1 MGGVIRGACFAFTV
15 SGEASGL
22 RGRPEQEN
30 KHVFLRKNFRMSTRH
45 LVAKEDNQLI
55 IANIVA
61 KLDELYKTNR
71 TLIDQDSQA
80 AWQAIE
86 ENWQYMR
93 ELEARL
99 ADRKNPKIYKEI
111 PAE

>member
-1 MGGVIRGACFAFTV
+1 MK
-15 SGEASGL
+15 EK
-22 RGRPEQEN
+22 EN
-30 KHVFLRKNFRMSTRH
+30 KMNTRY
-45 LVAKEDNQLI
+45 LVRKEDNERI
-55 IANIVA
+55 CANIVA

-80 AWQAIE
+80 AWEAIQ
-86 ENWQYMR
+86 ENWKYMR

-99 ADRKNPKIYKEI
+99 IDRKNPKIYKEI

>member
-1 MGGVIRGACFAFTV
+1 M
-15 SGEASGL
+15 
-22 RGRPEQEN
+22 N
-30 KHVFLRKNFRMSTRH
+30 TRY
-45 LVAKEDNQLI
+45 LVAKEDNQRI

-80 AWQAIE
+80 AWETIQ
-86 ENWQYMR
+86 ENWKYMR

-99 ADRKNPKIYKEI
+99 IDRKNPKIYKEI

>member
-1 MGGVIRGACFAFTV
+1 MK
-15 SGEASGL
+15 EK
-22 RGRPEQEN
+22 EN
-30 KHVFLRKNFRMSTRH
+30 KMNNRY
-45 LVAKEDNQLI
+45 LVAKEDNKRI
-55 IANIVA
+55 CANIVA

-111 PAE
+111 PAEWPNVSHP

>member
-1 MGGVIRGACFAFTV
+1 MNNRY
-15 SGEASGL
+15 
-22 RGRPEQEN
+22 
-30 KHVFLRKNFRMSTRH
+30 
-45 LVAKEDNQLI
+45 LVAKEDNQRI

-71 TLIDQDSQA
+71 TLIDQDSQT

-99 ADRKNPKIYKEI
+99 KDRKNPKIYKEI
-111 PAE
+111 

>member
-1 MGGVIRGACFAFTV
+1 MKG
-15 SGEASGL
+15 
-22 RGRPEQEN
+22 N
-30 KHVFLRKNFRMSTRH
+30 KMNNRY
-45 LVAKEDNQLI
+45 LVAEEDNERI
-55 IANIVA
+55 CANIVA

-71 TLIDQDSQA
+71 TLIDQDSEA

-111 PAE
+111 

>member
-1 MGGVIRGACFAFTV
+1 M
-15 SGEASGL
+15 
-22 RGRPEQEN
+22 N
-30 KHVFLRKNFRMSTRH
+30 TRY
-45 LVAKEDNQLI
+45 LVRKEDNERI
-55 IANIVA
+55 CANIVA

-111 PAE
+111 PAECPTVSHP

>member
-1 MGGVIRGACFAFTV
+1 
-15 SGEASGL
+15 
-22 RGRPEQEN
+22 
-30 KHVFLRKNFRMSTRH
+30 MSTRY
-45 LVAKEDNQLI
+45 LVAKEDNQRI
-55 IANIVA
+55 IANIAA
-61 KLDELYKTNR
+61 KRDELYKTNR

-99 ADRKNPKIYKEI
+99 KERKNPKIYK
-111 PAE
+111 

>member
-1 MGGVIRGACFAFTV
+1 MNNRY
-15 SGEASGL
+15 
-22 RGRPEQEN
+22 
-30 KHVFLRKNFRMSTRH
+30 
-45 LVAKEDNQLI
+45 LVRKEDNERI
-55 IANIVA
+55 CANIVA

-99 ADRKNPKIYKEI
+99 ADRKDPKIYKEI
-111 PAE
+111 

>member
-1 MGGVIRGACFAFTV
+1 M
-15 SGEASGL
+15 
-22 RGRPEQEN
+22 N
-30 KHVFLRKNFRMSTRH
+30 TRY
-45 LVAKEDNQLI
+45 LVAKEDNQRI

-61 KLDELYKTNR
+61 KLDELYKTKR

-99 ADRKNPKIYKEI
+99 ADRKKPKIYKEI
-111 PAE
+111 

>member
-1 MGGVIRGACFAFTV
+1 M
-15 SGEASGL
+15 
-22 RGRPEQEN
+22 N
-30 KHVFLRKNFRMSTRH
+30 TRY
-45 LVAKEDNQLI
+45 LVAKEDNQRI

-71 TLIDQDSQA
+71 TLIDQDSEA

-111 PAE
+111 PSE

>member
-1 MGGVIRGACFAFTV
+1 MNNRY
-15 SGEASGL
+15 
-22 RGRPEQEN
+22 
-30 KHVFLRKNFRMSTRH
+30 
-45 LVAKEDNQLI
+45 LVRKEDNQRI
-55 IANIVA
+55 IDNIVA

-71 TLIDQDSQA
+71 TLIDQDSQV

-99 ADRKNPKIYKEI
+99 AARKNPKIYKEI
-111 PAE
+111 

>member
-1 MGGVIRGACFAFTV
+1 
-15 SGEASGL
+15 
-22 RGRPEQEN
+22 
-30 KHVFLRKNFRMSTRH
+30 MSTRY
-45 LVAKEDNQLI
+45 LVSKEDNERI
-55 IANIVA
+55 CANIVA

-111 PAE
+111 

>member
-30 KHVFLRKNFRMSTRH
+30 KHVFLRKNFRMSNRYIIR
-45 LVAKEDNQLI
+45 KEDNQAI
-55 IANIVA
+55 IANIIA
-61 KLDELYKTNR
+61 KLDELYETNR

-86 ENWQYMR
+86 ENWEYMR
-93 ELEARL
+93 ELERRL
-99 ADRKNPKIYKEI
+99 KDRKNPEIYREC
-111 PAE
+111 

>member
-1 MGGVIRGACFAFTV
+1 MT
-15 SGEASGL
+15 
-22 RGRPEQEN
+22 
-30 KHVFLRKNFRMSTRH
+30 TRY
-45 LVAKEDNQLI
+45 LVRKEDNERI
-55 IANIVA
+55 CANIVA

-99 ADRKNPKIYKEI
+99 KDRKNPEIYKEI
-111 PAE
+111 

>member
-1 MGGVIRGACFAFTV
+1 M
-15 SGEASGL
+15 
-22 RGRPEQEN
+22 N
-30 KHVFLRKNFRMSTRH
+30 TRY
-45 LVAKEDNQLI
+45 LVRKEDNERI
-55 IANIVA
+55 CANIVA

-99 ADRKNPKIYKEI
+99 ADRKHPKIYKEI

>member
-1 MGGVIRGACFAFTV
+1 M
-15 SGEASGL
+15 
-22 RGRPEQEN
+22 N
-30 KHVFLRKNFRMSTRH
+30 TRY
-45 LVAKEDNQLI
+45 LVRKEDNERI
-55 IANIVA
+55 CANIVA

-99 ADRKNPKIYKEI
+99 ADRKDPKIYK
-111 PAE
+111 

>member
-1 MGGVIRGACFAFTV
+1 
-15 SGEASGL
+15 
-22 RGRPEQEN
+22 
-30 KHVFLRKNFRMSTRH
+30 MSTH
-45 LVAKEDNQLI
+45 YLVRKEDNERI
-55 IANIVA
+55 CANIVA

-99 ADRKNPKIYKEI
+99 KDRKNPEIYKEI
-111 PAE
+111 

>member
-1 MGGVIRGACFAFTV
+1 M
-15 SGEASGL
+15 
-22 RGRPEQEN
+22 N
-30 KHVFLRKNFRMSTRH
+30 TRY
-45 LVAKEDNQLI
+45 LVAKEDNERI
-55 IANIVA
+55 CANIAA

-111 PAE
+111 

>member
-1 MGGVIRGACFAFTV
+1 MLN
-15 SGEASGL
+15 E
-22 RGRPEQEN
+22 
-30 KHVFLRKNFRMSTRH
+30 RKNNMNNRY
-45 LVAKEDNQLI
+45 LVRKEDNERI
-55 IANIVA
+55 CANIVA

-111 PAE
+111 

>member
-1 MGGVIRGACFAFTV
+1 M
-15 SGEASGL
+15 
-22 RGRPEQEN
+22 N
-30 KHVFLRKNFRMSTRH
+30 TRY
-45 LVAKEDNQLI
+45 LVAKEDNQRI
-55 IANIVA
+55 IANITA

-71 TLIDQDSQA
+71 TLIDQDSEA

-111 PAE
+111 WAEWPTVSHP

>member
-1 MGGVIRGACFAFTV
+1 MNNRY
-15 SGEASGL
+15 
-22 RGRPEQEN
+22 
-30 KHVFLRKNFRMSTRH
+30 
-45 LVAKEDNQLI
+45 LVAKEDNERI
-55 IANIVA
+55 CANIVA

>member
-1 MGGVIRGACFAFTV
+1 MNNRY
-15 SGEASGL
+15 
-22 RGRPEQEN
+22 
-30 KHVFLRKNFRMSTRH
+30 
-45 LVAKEDNQLI
+45 LVAKEDNQRI

-111 PAE
+111 

>member
-1 MGGVIRGACFAFTV
+1 MNNRY
-15 SGEASGL
+15 
-22 RGRPEQEN
+22 
-30 KHVFLRKNFRMSTRH
+30 
-45 LVAKEDNQLI
+45 LVAKEDNQRI

-86 ENWQYMR
+86 ENWQSMR

-111 PAE
+111 

>member
-1 MGGVIRGACFAFTV
+1 MK
-15 SGEASGL
+15 EK
-22 RGRPEQEN
+22 EN
-30 KHVFLRKNFRMSTRH
+30 KMNNRY
-45 LVAKEDNQLI
+45 LVAKEDNERI
-55 IANIVA
+55 CANIVA

-111 PAE
+111 

>member
-1 MGGVIRGACFAFTV
+1 MK
-15 SGEASGL
+15 EK
-22 RGRPEQEN
+22 EN
-30 KHVFLRKNFRMSTRH
+30 KMNNRY
-45 LVAKEDNQLI
+45 LVVKEDNERI
-55 IANIVA
+55 CANIVA

-111 PAE
+111 WAEWPTVSHA